1 MALEISETRAKEF
14 DVLEGSSIKILQ
26 EYLDGDRQGGDDIV
40 TARCILSVIK
50 GNRQTDTARQALR
63 YTMVADLDNPGVR
76 QRYITATQPEIKKLL
91 TGKKT
96 K

>member
-1 MALEISETRAKEF
+1 MALEISETRAAEF

-26 EYLDGDRQGGDDIV
+26 QYLDGDRQGGDDIV

-63 YTMVADLDNPGVR
+63 YAMVSDLDDPGTR
-76 QRYITATQPEIKKLL
+76 KKYITATQPEIKKLL